1 VETRVS
7 LFLPEQH
14 FGPLVA
20 AQVPPGPVAHNGGGG
35 ALGDVVLLGAHGAA
49 QVATCRA
56 TGGNMRAK

>member
-1 VETRVS
+1 METRVS